1 VRAVLSTTFRSLG
14 IRNYRLF
21 ATGQLVK
28 LVGVWM
34 MFTAQD
40 WLVLELSH
48 NSPGALGIV
57 SALQFTPVL
66 LLTLWGGKLAD
77 RYDKRYLLIAANAV
91 FAVTAMVFASLVAGG
106 VVQLWHVFLFAAL
119 LGVANAVE
127 TPVRQSFVSELVE
140 LPLLPNA
147 LALSAATF
155 NTARIGGP
163 ALAGV
168 ALAVFHTGPVFLI
181 ATALAIAPVFS
192 YTRMRPAELYRSD
205 TRPAKKDTR
214 ISDGLSYV
222 RRRPDL
228 LLPIVVMAV
237 IGMIGFNFPVTLAS
251 LAKINFH
258 AGPSSFGLL
267 TTSLAVGALVGALAG
282 SLRRARPGAYVVLA
296 AAIAFS
302 VLEFAVGFA
311 PTFLVAALLL
321 VPTGFFSIFLAQAAN
336 HRVQMGVSP
345 KFRGRV
351 MSLYV
356 LVFLGSTPIGASL
369 AGWWGQRFGV
379 PSSIW
384 GAGVVCLVAAVA
396 ALVWQLRSS
405 GDRLKLRF
413 HPRPALVVVR
423 PAGAI
428 DDPVESVPVVADPRE
443 EVTGESARGPRPV
456 VGPRQSMARSPQ
468 SVAESPRSVAKSPR
482 SVAESPRS
490 VAEPP
495 GSAAEL
501 PRSSSA
507 ECPRS
512 LDELPR
518 SVDQPA
524 RSLAKLEPVR
534 DDKPAGDRAAS
545 AA

>member
-1 VRAVLSTTFRSLG
+1 MGGATRVRETLSTTFRSLG

-192 YTRMRPAELYRSD
+192 YSRMRPADLYRD
-205 TRPAKKDTR
+205 APGNNKGDAR
-214 ISDGLSYV
+214 ILDGLRYV
-222 RRRPDL
+222 WRRFDL
-228 LLPIVVMAV
+228 LLPMSLMAV
-237 IGMIGFNFPVTLAS
+237 VGMIGFNFPVTLAA
-251 LAKINFH
+251 LAKINSH
-258 AGPSSFGLL
+258 AGPPSLGLL
-267 TTSLAVGALVGALAG
+267 PPSRAVGPQGGAL
-282 SLRRARPGAYVVLA
+282 P
-296 AAIAFS
+296 
-302 VLEFAVGFA
+302 
-311 PTFLVAALLL
+311 
-321 VPTGFFSIFLAQAAN
+321 
-336 HRVQMGVSP
+336 M
-345 KFRGRV
+345 
-351 MSLYV
+351 
-356 LVFLGSTPIGASL
+356 
-369 AGWWGQRFGV
+369 
-379 PSSIW
+379 
-384 GAGVVCLVAAVA
+384 
-396 ALVWQLRSS
+396 
-405 GDRLKLRF
+405 
-413 HPRPALVVVR
+413 
-423 PAGAI
+423 
-428 DDPVESVPVVADPRE
+428 
-443 EVTGESARGPRPV
+443 
-456 VGPRQSMARSPQ
+456 
-468 SVAESPRSVAKSPR
+468 
-482 SVAESPRS
+482 
-490 VAEPP
+490 
-495 GSAAEL
+495 
-501 PRSSSA
+501 
-507 ECPRS
+507 
-512 LDELPR
+512 
-518 SVDQPA
+518 
-524 RSLAKLEPVR
+524 
-534 DDKPAGDRAAS
+534 
-545 AA
+545 